1 MCTDRGIRGNK
12 VKIHSV
18 KFNALMN
25 FILKISLYIFPIITF
40 PYVTRVLQVD
50 GIGQI
55 SFATSVV
62 SYFVM
67 LSSLGIP
74 NYGIKACAIV
84 RDDKKKLTK
93 TVQELLAISLIVTVI
108 AYVVFFVLLFA
119 VPKFRAMKTLLIIDS
134 MLLIFNAL
142 GVEWF
147 YQAIEQYSYITIRNL
162 IFKSASLILVFLLVR
177 DQSDIYTYSLIT
189 VIATSGSNVLN
200 FLNLRKYIY
209 LKPQCN
215 LDLAKHIKP
224 TLIFFA
230 TSVAISVYTQ
240 LDTVMLGLMTN
251 NHEVGLYSV
260 AMKIQTV
267 LTVLVASVDNVLL
280 PRMAHYVA
288 TGEKNDFNDLV
299 VKMTY
304 YNVFLGGLITVF
316 FFIYTSPVISLIS
329 GNGYLEAGPAVKWL
343 LLTIIPVGL
352 SSMTGAQ
359 IMASIGKEKQ
369 HMYSVLAGG
378 ITDFLLNLI
387 VIPKFGAAG
396 AAFSTAVTEV
406 VVLAMDVMF
415 IKNLLA
421 VIKGK
426 VKWWKTGV
434 SLVMSVVVGLLIYRL
449 QFHYILKLMVGFIL
463 MAIVYVG
470 LLIILRDDFIMDEA
484 NKVRARFRHG

>member
-1 MCTDRGIRGNK
+1 M
-12 VKIHSV
+12 KIHSV

-84 RDDKKKLTK
+84 RDDKKKLTR
-93 TVQELLAISLIVTVI
+93 TVQELLTISLIVTVI
-108 AYVVFFVLLFA
+108 AYAVFFAFLFI

-134 MLLIFNAL
+134 MLMIFNAL

-147 YQAIEQYSYITIRNL
+147 YQAIEQYSYITVRNL
-162 IFKSASLILVFLLVR
+162 IFKSVSLVLVFLLVR
-177 DQSDIYTYSLIT
+177 DQSDIYTYALIT

-200 FLNLRKYIY
+200 FINLRKYIY
-209 LKPQCN
+209 LKPQKHLN
-215 LDLAKHIKP
+215 LARHIKP

-288 TGEKNDFNDLV
+288 AGEKRDFNNLI

-304 YNVFLGGLITVF
+304 YNIFLGGLITVF

-329 GNGYLEAGPAVKWL
+329 GNGFLEAEPAVRWL

-378 ITDFLLNLI
+378 LTDFILNLI
-387 VIPKFGAAG
+387 VIPKFGATG
-396 AAFSTAVTEV
+396 AAFSTAVTEA
-406 VVLAMDVMF
+406 VVLSMDVMF
-415 IKNLLA
+415 IKDLLS

-426 VKWWKTGV
+426 VRWWKTLV
-434 SLVMSVVVGLLIYRL
+434 SLIVAGIVGYFVYLL
-449 QFHYILKLMVGFIL
+449 QFNYILKLVAGFVL

-470 LLIILRDDFIMDEA
+470 LLIIFRDDFIMDEV
-484 NKVRARFRHG
+484 NKVKMRFQRG

>member
-1 MCTDRGIRGNK
+1 MMCTDRGIRGNK

-177 DQSDIYTYSLIT
+177 DQSDIYTYALIT
-189 VIATSGSNVLN
+189 VIATSG
-200 FLNLRKYIY
+200 
-209 LKPQCN
+209 
-215 LDLAKHIKP
+215 
-224 TLIFFA
+224 
-230 TSVAISVYTQ
+230 
-240 LDTVMLGLMTN
+240 
-251 NHEVGLYSV
+251 
-260 AMKIQTV
+260 
-267 LTVLVASVDNVLL
+267 
-280 PRMAHYVA
+280 
-288 TGEKNDFNDLV
+288 
-299 VKMTY
+299 
-304 YNVFLGGLITVF
+304 
-316 FFIYTSPVISLIS
+316 
-329 GNGYLEAGPAVKWL
+329 
-343 LLTIIPVGL
+343 
-352 SSMTGAQ
+352 
-359 IMASIGKEKQ
+359 
-369 HMYSVLAGG
+369 
-378 ITDFLLNLI
+378 
-387 VIPKFGAAG
+387 
-396 AAFSTAVTEV
+396 
-406 VVLAMDVMF
+406 
-415 IKNLLA
+415 
-421 VIKGK
+421 
-426 VKWWKTGV
+426 
-434 SLVMSVVVGLLIYRL
+434 
-449 QFHYILKLMVGFIL
+449 
-463 MAIVYVG
+463 
-470 LLIILRDDFIMDEA
+470 
-484 NKVRARFRHG
+484 

>member
-1 MCTDRGIRGNK
+1 M
-12 VKIHSV
+12 KIHSV

-84 RDDKKKLTK
+84 RDDKKKLTR
-93 TVQELLAISLIVTVI
+93 TVQELLTISLIVTVI
-108 AYVVFFVLLFA
+108 AYTVFFVLLFA
-119 VPKFRAMKTLLIIDS
+119 VPKFRTMKTLLIIDS
-134 MLLIFNAL
+134 MLMIFNAL

-147 YQAIEQYSYITIRNL
+147 YQAIEQYSYITVRNL
-162 IFKSASLILVFLLVR
+162 IFKSVSLVLVFLLVR
-177 DQSDIYTYSLIT
+177 DQSDIYTYALIT

-200 FLNLRKYIY
+200 FINLRKYIY
-209 LKPQCN
+209 LKPQKHLN
-215 LDLAKHIKP
+215 LARHIKP

-240 LDTVMLGLMTN
+240 LDTIMLGLMTN

-288 TGEKNDFNDLV
+288 ADEKKDFNNLI

-304 YNVFLGGLITVF
+304 YNIFLGGLITVF

-329 GNGYLEAGPAVKWL
+329 GNSYLEAGSAVRWL

-378 ITDFLLNLI
+378 LTDFILNLI
-387 VIPKFGAAG
+387 VIPRFGAAG
-396 AAFSTAVTEV
+396 AAFSTAVTEA
-406 VVLAMDVMF
+406 VVLGMDVMF
-415 IKNLLA
+415 IKDLLS

-426 VKWWKTGV
+426 VRWWKTLV
-434 SLVMSVVVGLLIYRL
+434 SLIAAGIAGYFVYML
-449 QFHYILKLMVGFIL
+449 QFNYILKLTAGFVL
-463 MAIVYVG
+463 MAVVYVG
-470 LLIILRDDFIMDEA
+470 LLIIFRDGFIMDEV
-484 NKVRARFRHG
+484 NKVKMRFQHG